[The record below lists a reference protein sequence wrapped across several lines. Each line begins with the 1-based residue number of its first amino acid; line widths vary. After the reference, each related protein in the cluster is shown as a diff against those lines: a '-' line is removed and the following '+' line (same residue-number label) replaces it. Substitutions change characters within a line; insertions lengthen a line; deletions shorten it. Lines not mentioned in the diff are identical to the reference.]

1 MHGAD
6 GACDPGRATWSADFY
21 IAVQSSSELGQSNVQ
36 RQRIV
41 GIAVSSQYVIL
52 VKHTK
57 QVYCAY
63 IEPGIARSET
73 VQKLRQ
79 RA

>member
-1 MHGAD
+1 MRSAD
-6 GACDPGRATWSADFY
+6 SACDPDSATWSADFY

-36 RQRIV
+36 QQRIV
-41 GIAVSSQYVIL
+41 VIAVSSQYVIL

-63 IEPGIARSET
+63 IEPSLARSGT
-73 VQKLRQ
+73 VQKLR
-79 RA
+79 